1 MNDGSGRRF
10 NRASSFFVYLNASC
24 TGGETWF
31 PRVTLPSHVTSD
43 TLNHWYDG
51 KVEKAYNE
59 DGEEE
64 GIKFK
69 PVVGSAIFW
78 VNLDGEGN
86 GDRRMVHAGLEVKD
100 GEKVGLN
107 VWPRRF
113 FGWDEDERREDKR
126 EREGWSGKWKV

>member
-10 NRASSFFVYLNASC
+10 NRASSFFVYLRANC

-31 PRVTLPSHVTSD
+31 PRVEVKGSED
-43 TLNHWYDG
+43 ELNRWFGG
-51 KVEKAYNE
+51 KVEKGRNE
-59 DGEEE
+59 EGEEM

-69 PVVGSAIFW
+69 PAVGSAIFW

-86 GDRRMVHAGLEVKD
+86 GDRRMIHAGLEVRE

-107 VWPRRF
+107 IWPRRF
-113 FGWDEDERREDKR
+113 FGWDEEEEEEVVKR
-126 EREGWSGKWKV
+126 VRNGWSGKWKE